1 MTHHEGEVLKPLVK
15 LGRAPADCWQWL
27 GRVQPNG
34 YGKKQ
39 YCGRTVLAHRWM
51 WLQLFG
57 PIPEGLVINHKCGTR
72 ACVNP
77 AHLEVVT
84 QAENCRHGITATLT
98 PDDVREIRAARKD
111 RTVNTR
117 NRLAE
122 RYGVT
127 PMTISDIWSGRSW
140 SKAKPFFGARANDP
154 NETIESEAA

>member
-1 MTHHEGEVLKPLVK
+1 
-15 LGRAPADCWQWL
+15 
-27 GRVQPNG
+27 
-34 YGKKQ
+34 
-39 YCGRTVLAHRWM
+39 M

-140 SKAKPFFGARANDP
+140 SKAKPFYGARANSP
-154 NETIESEAA
+154 EAEAA